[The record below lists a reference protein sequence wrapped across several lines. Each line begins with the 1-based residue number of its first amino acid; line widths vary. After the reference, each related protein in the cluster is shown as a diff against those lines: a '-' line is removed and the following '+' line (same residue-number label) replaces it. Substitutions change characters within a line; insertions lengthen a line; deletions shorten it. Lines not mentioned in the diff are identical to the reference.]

1 MERHDREDAYSLFQH
16 DHYTVEELAR
26 VTMIDHDLIERAAF
40 SGDLRAT
47 IVDHHVVRI
56 ERDAALDWLN
66 RRLGRG

>member
-1 MERHDREDAYSLFQH
+1 MERHDREDIYSLLQH

-40 SGDLRAT
+40 AGDLKAK

-56 ERDAALDWLN
+56 ERDAAVDWLG
-66 RRLGRG
+66 RRNARG